1 MKSEVAKKLKVILA
15 NKSQEQKN
23 QEWAA
28 IKALNLVGPSM
39 FDVFSFFAAIQN
51 QGVNYSLESESIS
64 ASTDGVIN
72 YALAA

>member
-1 MKSEVAKKLKVILA
+1 MKSEVAKKLKEILES
-15 NKSQEQKN
+15 KTQEQKK

-39 FDVFSFFAAIQN
+39 SDVFSFFAAIQS
-51 QGVNYSLESESIS
+51 QGVNYSLESELLS
-64 ASTDGVIN
+64 ASAAGEIN